1 MSTIQT
7 IDLQNKIVNELPRGG
22 YLIQTSIGYIQLGS
36 PPETIKDTMR
46 LERGTPTIFI
56 LPNNLF
62 HVEKG
67 ISLAE
72 LEFPIYYNFYLRRK
86 KTYIVCTKEQK
97 QQLTTALKESVF
109 GPEELN
115 LSSEY
120 IDGANNKAFPNMKA
134 EIEYFRGDRVLDD
147 LVKFVVYDENNRA
160 GFKEKNKLKVIIE
173 KLKDGNIK
181 IQDLEWNN
189 EVVLKGDIDFNII
202 YDIGKSL
209 AEPFNPPLFGITCLG
224 PSHGF
229 DPNANT
235 SGFIIWL
242 NHSGIMIDP
251 PVNSTEWLRLSNVNP
266 KLIDTIILTH
276 CHADHDAGTFQKIL
290 EEGKI
295 TIYTTE
301 TVLDSFLRKYVAL
314 TKIPREELYE
324 LFDFVN
330 VVIGKEYQIHG
341 ATFRFN
347 YALHSIPSLGFG
359 FEFEGKTFYYSSDHL
374 NTTPEVYDELRDK
387 GILTPG
393 RCEDLKNFPW
403 ESDLIYHEAGIP
415 PLHTRID
422 FLNSL
427 PVEIQKKIIVY
438 HIAEKDFPKD
448 THLRYAQFGIENT
461 VYVDVQPPKYEE
473 VYKILDALANV
484 TIFKNF
490 PISKAKEFISIVEKR
505 KYAKGEKIIEK
516 GTKGNEFYII
526 LSGNVRIEGM
536 EQEKIH
542 EKETLKRYGTY
553 EYFGEAALVSDKERS
568 ADVIAETEV
577 EALVIPKEKF
587 LSFIRNTDLINQ
599 LQQLNEIR
607 KTGTWDILS
616 SSSIFKSLTSAQKT
630 GLELIMKLQKIQQGF
645 YLIQKNKHFDYVYII
660 KRGRISVLDEKN
672 RKIMELSTGDFCGQ
686 IFNLQ
691 KELASDYDFYVETDS
706 EVYAIHL
713 NDMIHYIQDNPGVYM
728 KLYKIFKK

>member
-7 IDLQNKIVNELPRGG
+7 IDLHNKIVNELPRGG

-56 LPNNLF
+56 LPNKLF

-97 QQLTTALKESVF
+97 EQLKIALSESVF
-109 GPEELN
+109 GPAELN
-115 LSSEY
+115 LASEY
-120 IDGANNKAFPNMKA
+120 VDGVNNKAFPDMRA
-134 EIEYFRGDRVLDD
+134 EIEYFRGNRILED
-147 LVKFVVYDENNRA
+147 LVKFVVYDENNTA
-160 GFKEKNKLKVIIE
+160 GFKEKNKIKVIIQ
-173 KLKDGNIK
+173 KLDDGNFKIK
-181 IQDLEWNN
+181 DLEWNN
-189 EVVLKGDIDFNII
+189 EIILNGDIKYNII

-209 AEPFNPPLFGITCLG
+209 PEPFNPPLFGVTCLG

-229 DPNANT
+229 DPDANT
-235 SGFIIWL
+235 SGFILWI

-266 KLIDTIILTH
+266 KLLDTIILTH

-301 TVLDSFLRKYVAL
+301 TILDSFIRKYVAL

-330 VVIGKEYQIHG
+330 VVIGKEYQIHN

-374 NTTPEVYDELRDK
+374 NAPAEFYEELRDK

-427 PVEIQKKIIVY
+427 PEEIQKKIIVY
-438 HIAEKDFPKD
+438 HIASKDFPKN

-461 VYVDVQPPKYEE
+461 VYVDIQPPKYEE
-473 VYKILDALANV
+473 VYKILEALANV
-484 TIFKNF
+484 NIFKNF
-490 PISKAKEFISIVEKR
+490 PIYKAKEFITIVEKR
-505 KYAKGEKIIEK
+505 KFRRGDKIIQK
-516 GTKGNEFYII
+516 GTKGNEFFII

-536 EQEKIH
+536 EQEKIT

-553 EYFGEAALVSDKERS
+553 ECFGEAALITEQERS

-577 EALVIPKEKF
+577 EALVITKEKF
-587 LSFIRNTDLINQ
+587 LSFIRNTNLIDQ
-599 LQQLNEIR
+599 LRELNEIR

-616 SSSIFKSLTSAQKT
+616 NSPIFKSLTSAQKT
-630 GLELIMKLQKIQQGF
+630 GLELIMQFKRIPKGT
-645 YLIQKNKHFDYVYII
+645 YLIEKNKFFDYVYII
-660 KRGRISVLDEKN
+660 KKGLIIVKDIDNQKV
-672 RKIMELSTGDFCGQ
+672 MELTTGDFCGQ

-691 KELASDYDFYVETDS
+691 KELPSDFDFIAETDS
-706 EVYAIHL
+706 ELYAIHRKS
-713 NDMIHYIQDNPGVYM
+713 MIEYIQDNPGVYLR
-728 KLYKIFKK
+728 LYKIFEK

>member
-1 MSTIQT
+1 MSTIQYF
-7 IDLQNKIVNELPRGG
+7 DPNAIVNHLPRGG

-72 LEFPIYYNFYLRRK
+72 LEFPIYYNFYLRNR

-97 QQLTTALKESVF
+97 EQLTIALKESVF
-109 GPEELN
+109 GPSELN
-115 LSSEY
+115 LASEY
-120 IDGANNKAFPNMKA
+120 VDGVNNKAFPNLKA
-134 EIEYFRGDRVLDD
+134 EIEYFRGNRVLDD
-147 LVKFVVYDENNRA
+147 LVKFVVYDENNIA
-160 GFKEKNKLKVIIE
+160 GFKEGNKIKVIIE
-173 KLKDGNIK
+173 KLKDGKIK
-181 IQDLEWNN
+181 IKDLEWNN
-189 EVVLKGDIDFNII
+189 EVTLNGDIDFNII

-209 AEPFNPPLFGITCLG
+209 PEPFNPPLFGITCLG

-229 DPNANT
+229 DPEANT

-251 PVNSTEWLRLSNVNP
+251 PVNSTEWLRQSNVNP

-301 TVLDSFLRKYVAL
+301 TVLDSFIRKYVAL

-347 YALHSIPSLGFG
+347 YAFHSIPSLGFG

-374 NTTPEVYDELRDK
+374 NTTPEKYDELQQK

-403 ESDLIYHEAGIP
+403 ESDIIYHEAGIP

-427 PVEIQKKIIVY
+427 PKEIQKKITVY
-438 HIAEKDFPKD
+438 HIAAKDFPKD
-448 THLRYAQFGIENT
+448 TFLKYAQFGIENT
-461 VYVDVQPPKYEE
+461 VVVDVQQPKFEE
-473 VYKILDALANV
+473 VYKILDALSNV
-484 TIFKNF
+484 SIFKNF
-490 PISKAKEFISIVEKR
+490 PVSKAKEFISIVQKR
-505 KYAKGEKIIEK
+505 KFKKGDKIIQK

-526 LSGNVRIEGM
+526 LSGNVRVEGM
-536 EQEKIH
+536 EQEKIT
-542 EKETLKRYGTY
+542 EEETLKRYGTY
-553 EYFGEAALVSDKERS
+553 ECFGEAALVLDKERS

-577 EALVIPKEKF
+577 EALVITKDKF
-587 LSFIRNTDLINQ
+587 LSFIRNTDLVDKFKQ
-599 LQQLNEIR
+599 LDEIR
-607 KTGTWDILS
+607 KTGTWDVLS
-616 SSSIFKSLTSAQKT
+616 SSKIFKSLTSAQKT
-630 GLELIMKLQKIQQGF
+630 ELEYIMKLQKIQQGS
-645 YLIQKNKHFDYVYII
+645 YLIQKGKYFDYVYII
-660 KRGRISVLDEKN
+660 KKGKVKVINSQNQTL
-672 RKIMELSTGDFCGQ
+672 MELSTGDFCGQ

-691 KELASDYDFYVETDS
+691 KELPSDLDFIAEEDS
-706 EVYAIHL
+706 EVYAI
-713 NDMIHYIQDNPGVYM
+713 NRKDMIQYIQDNPGVYM
-728 KLYKIFKK
+728 KLYKIYKI

>member
-1 MSTIQT
+1 MST
-7 IDLQNKIVNELPRGG
+7 LQYFDPNAIVNHLPRGG

-72 LEFPIYYNFYLRRK
+72 LEFPIYYNFYLRNR

-97 QQLTTALKESVF
+97 EQLTIALKESVF
-109 GPEELN
+109 GPAELN
-115 LSSEY
+115 LASEY
-120 IDGANNKAFPNMKA
+120 VDGEKNKAFPNLKA
-134 EIEYFRGDRVLDD
+134 EIEYFRGNRVFED
-147 LVKFVVYDENNRA
+147 LVRFVIYDENNIA
-160 GFKEKNKLKVIIE
+160 GFKEGNKIKVIIE
-173 KLKDGNIK
+173 KLKDGKIK
-181 IQDLEWNN
+181 IKDLEWNN
-189 EVVLKGDIDFNII
+189 EVTLNGDIDFKII

-209 AEPFNPPLFGITCLG
+209 PEPFNPPLFGITCLG

-229 DPNANT
+229 DPEANT

-251 PVNSTEWLRLSNVNP
+251 PVNSTEWLRQSNVNP

-301 TVLDSFLRKYVAL
+301 TVLDSFIRKYVAL

-374 NTTPEVYDELRDK
+374 NTDPEKYDELQKK

-403 ESDLIYHEAGIP
+403 ESDIIYHEAGIP

-427 PVEIQKKIIVY
+427 PPEIQKKITVY
-438 HIAEKDFPKD
+438 HIAAKDFPKN
-448 THLRYAQFGIENT
+448 TFLKYAQFGIENT
-461 VYVDVQPPKYEE
+461 VVVDVQQPKFEE
-473 VYKILDALANV
+473 VYKILDALSNV
-484 TIFKNF
+484 NIFKNF
-490 PISKAKEFISIVEKR
+490 PVSKAKEFISIVEKR
-505 KYAKGEKIIEK
+505 KFKKGEKIIQK

-526 LSGNVRIEGM
+526 LSGNVRVEGM
-536 EQEKIH
+536 EQEKIS
-542 EKETLKRYGTY
+542 EEETLKRYGTY
-553 EYFGEAALVSDKERS
+553 ECFGEAALVLDKERS

-577 EALVIPKEKF
+577 EALIITKDKF
-587 LSFIRNTDLINQ
+587 LSFIRNTDLIDKFKQ
-599 LQQLNEIR
+599 LDEIR
-607 KTGTWDILS
+607 KTGTWDVLS
-616 SSSIFKSLTSAQKT
+616 NSKIFKSLTSAQKT
-630 GLELIMKLQKIQQGF
+630 GLEYIMKLQKIQKGS
-645 YLIQKNKHFDYVYII
+645 YLIQKGKYFDNVYII
-660 KRGRISVLDEKN
+660 KKG
-672 RKIMELSTGDFCGQ
+672 KIKVVSSENEVMILSTGDFCGQ

-691 KELASDYDFYVETDS
+691 KELPSDLDFLVEEDS
-706 EVYAIHL
+706 EVYAI
-713 NDMIHYIQDNPGVYM
+713 NRKDMIQYIQDNPGVYM
-728 KLYKIFKK
+728 KLYKIYKI